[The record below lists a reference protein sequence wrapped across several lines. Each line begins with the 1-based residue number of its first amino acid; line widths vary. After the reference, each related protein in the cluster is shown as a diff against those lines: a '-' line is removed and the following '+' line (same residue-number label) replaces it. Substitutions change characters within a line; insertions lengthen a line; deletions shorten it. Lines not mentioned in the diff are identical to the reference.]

1 MKNDLYYRVS
11 VRAGHAS
18 YDLSHD
24 LSSLTIEESGTGP
37 DMLTIEMDDPFK
49 VFSHALQEGML
60 VEIDLGTVSDHS
72 VIFRGRIF
80 KVEGSFPHHGVPALR
95 LLAFDRS
102 MNMGL
107 RKRNRVWTDTSL
119 EKIVKDIA
127 KNYFNENDIKVDL
140 KENPYF
146 SANGIRQ
153 QEETDLAFLLRL
165 GSRYGCEMFVVSG
178 EDKDELFFK
187 SQYKIMKAKPAVTL
201 YYGRYDVK
209 NRLLSF
215 EATVD
220 TAKIRLPRV
229 FSGTDFDTGQR
240 IEQVTEPVQNAEII
254 EDRFMDENLT
264 QFYKRY
270 PARALSLKNLLS
282 AAGIVQQQLRDELG
296 SVEREVTPG
305 FTTQDELN
313 KRAGN
318 HFNTSLYGMR
328 ASGSVSGNHRI
339 HAQSTIG
346 IAGVGGRFS
355 GTWYLSQVRHVL
367 NKEGYRTEFQC
378 RR

>member
-1 MKNDLYYRVS
+1 
-11 VRAGHAS
+11 
-18 YDLSHD
+18 
-24 LSSLTIEESGTGP
+24 
-37 DMLTIEMDDPFK
+37 
-49 VFSHALQEGML
+49 
-60 VEIDLGTVSDHS
+60 
-72 VIFRGRIF
+72 
-80 KVEGSFPHHGVPALR
+80 
-95 LLAFDRS
+95 
-102 MNMGL
+102 MGL

-229 FSGTDFDTGQR
+229 F
-240 IEQVTEPVQNAEII
+240 QVPISI
-254 EDRFMDENLT
+254 
-264 QFYKRY
+264 
-270 PARALSLKNLLS
+270 PGS
-282 AAGIVQQQLRDELG
+282 A
-296 SVEREVTPG
+296 
-305 FTTQDELN
+305 
-313 KRAGN
+313 
-318 HFNTSLYGMR
+318 
-328 ASGSVSGNHRI
+328 
-339 HAQSTIG
+339 
-346 IAGVGGRFS
+346 
-355 GTWYLSQVRHVL
+355 
-367 NKEGYRTEFQC
+367 
-378 RR
+378 